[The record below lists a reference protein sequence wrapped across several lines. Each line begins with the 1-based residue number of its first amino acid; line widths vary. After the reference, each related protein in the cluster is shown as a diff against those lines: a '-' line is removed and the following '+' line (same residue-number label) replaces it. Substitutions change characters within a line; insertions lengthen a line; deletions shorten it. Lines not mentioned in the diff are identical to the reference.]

1 MIKISKQTDYAFQ
14 LILELSK
21 LDKNAILSLKKF
33 SIKSNISFLFL
44 QKIAKSL
51 REAGIIK
58 SIKGQGGG
66 YMLNKD
72 IEKIS
77 IKEVIEAVDGSCGMV
92 ECVKEDSCCGK
103 KDCCSIKD
111 GMSKISTQMEKILEN
126 TSVASI
132 IK

>member
-14 LILELSK
+14 LISELSK

-33 SIKSNISFLFL
+33 SVKSNISFLFL
-44 QKIAKSL
+44 QKIAKYL

-58 SIKGQGGG
+58 SVKGQGGG

-72 IEKIS
+72 IKKIS
-77 IKEVIEAVDGSCGMV
+77 IKEVIEAVDGPCNMV
-92 ECVKEDSCCGK
+92 ECTKEDSCCGK
-103 KDCCSIKD
+103 KDCCAIKD
-111 GMSKISTQMEKILEN
+111 GISKISNQMEKILEK